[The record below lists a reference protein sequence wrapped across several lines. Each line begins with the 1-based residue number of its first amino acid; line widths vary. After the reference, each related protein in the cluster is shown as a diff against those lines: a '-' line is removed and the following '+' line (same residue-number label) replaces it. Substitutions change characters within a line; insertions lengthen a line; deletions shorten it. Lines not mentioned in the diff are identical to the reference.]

1 MIDLII
7 PKKTRTYI
15 PQELEIKWE
24 NLAPIFEELQNRPLP
39 TVADLEQWL
48 KDKSELEAALEEDFA
63 WRYIK
68 MTCDTN
74 NEALVQSFQY
84 FATEIEPKIAPINNE
99 LNIKLVNH
107 GLVDEL
113 DQDKYFVYLRGIK
126 KALEIYRE
134 ENIPL
139 FTKLQVSQQKYQAI
153 SGAMSVELNDQE
165 YTLEQAATF
174 LKDVNREVRQQAWE
188 AIQQR
193 RLVNKD
199 ELNVLF
205 DELITLRH
213 EVSLNAGFENYR
225 DYMFQAL
232 GRFDYTPKDCYKFAE
247 AIEKEVV
254 PILKEQ
260 ADKRAEDLGISPLKP
275 WDMDVST
282 SGKPALKPFTSGEE
296 LVNKTITC
304 FDRIDPKLGQMLATM
319 KANKLFDVES
329 RKGKAPGGYNYPLA
343 ETGAPF
349 IFMNSANTLRDLTTM
364 VHEGGHAVH
373 TFLTADLELNDF
385 KHCPSEVAELASMS
399 MELITMDQWDVY
411 FDNEEDLIRAKR
423 EQLIDVLKTLPWVAV
438 IDQFQHWI
446 YTNPGHNAAERE
458 SAFKQIY
465 SRFGAGFTDWEGL
478 DASYGNLWQKQLHLF
493 EVPFYYIEYAIAQ
506 LGAIAIYKNYKED
519 PNKAL
524 KQYLDA
530 LALGYTKP
538 MNEIYETAGIKFDF
552 SVDYV
557 AELASFI
564 KNELAKLG

>member
-24 NLAPIFEELQNRPLP
+24 NLSPIFEELKNRPLP

-107 GLVDEL
+107 ELVDEL
-113 DQDKYFVYLRGIK
+113 DQDKYFVYLRAIK

-153 SGAMSVELNDQE
+153 SGAMSVVINDQE

-174 LKDVNREVRQQAWE
+174 LKDVNRGVRQQAWE

-296 LVNKTITC
+296 LVDKTISC
-304 FDRIDPKLGQMLATM
+304 FERIDPKLGQMLATM

-411 FDNEEDLIRAKR
+411 FDKEEDLIRAKR

-458 SAFKQIY
+458 TAFKQIY

-519 PNKAL
+519 PAKAL

>member
-24 NLAPIFEELQNRPLP
+24 NLAPIFEELQKRTLP

-107 GLVDEL
+107 ELVDEL

-153 SGAMSVELNDQE
+153 SGAMSVELNNQE

-296 LVNKTITC
+296 LVDKTISC
-304 FDRIDPKLGQMLATM
+304 FNRIDPKLGQMLATM

-399 MELITMDQWDVY
+399 MELITMDQWDIY

-538 MNEIYETAGIKFDF
+538 MNEIYEAAGIKFDF